1 MLRRLPISACLVES
15 PCMPAQ
21 IFFRTRT
28 SIVSSLFIAAPA
40 FLFALALSGCV
51 SSTFPRQQSVPAL
64 LPGTP
69 GVAVYA
75 AGDIADCR

>member
-51 SSTFPRQQSVPAL
+51 SGIFPRQQSVPAL